1 MLSTNI
7 LDNLKR
13 HYLVDSTNL
22 IYTFCILS
30 KSRCEMALTVKDLL
44 TLPSLK
50 GFKLIAGEKGLSN
63 DVIAA
68 GIADYE
74 FVQEINYDL
83 SKAFEKDS
91 LVISSLLFA
100 KDNPEIILQ
109 AIKTLKESGV
119 SAFAYKQI
127 LFESLP
133 QEVLNYAEEQNF
145 PVFSFKDEAWFENI
159 IFDIMA
165 AVERDDSRHLSE
177 FYIEKMINASASKE
191 EVSNIRYG
199 ISLLLDKTV
208 SACYVNHSKLDA
220 NRVFRSF
227 YMSKSLREKVLV
239 SKYDKGIFILITTP
253 KWSEEAHRII
263 LTEACQTLS
272 LPIEADEITL
282 SQLHP
287 AAQLDKAFRE
297 GYFAWVTKTLLNRKT
312 SSFSELGV
320 FSAILPLSN
329 TKELK
334 DFSKEYMA
342 KVCEY
347 EDTITAYIRNS
358 GDIVAA
364 SLDLDCHSNTVR
376 YRLNKIKELVNAP
389 NETDHELFRDL
400 SIAYIISKVL
410 E

>member
-1 MLSTNI
+1 
-7 LDNLKR
+7 
-13 HYLVDSTNL
+13 
-22 IYTFCILS
+22 
-30 KSRCEMALTVKDLL
+30 MALTVKDIL

-50 GFKLIAGEKGLSN
+50 SFKLIAGNKGLSN
-63 DVIAA
+63 DVITA

-74 FVQEINYDL
+74 FVKGINYDL

-91 LVISSLLFA
+91 IVISSLLFA
-100 KDNPEIILQ
+100 KDQPEAILP

-127 LFESLP
+127 LFDNLP
-133 QEVLNYAEEQNF
+133 QEVLDYANEQNF
-145 PVFSFKDEAWFENI
+145 PIFSFKDEAWFENI

-177 FYIEKMINASASKE
+177 FYIEKMINASATRE

-208 SACYVNHSKLDA
+208 SACYINHPELDA

-263 LTEACQTLS
+263 LREACQTLS
-272 LPIEADEITL
+272 LPVESEEITL

-287 AAQLDKAFRE
+287 AAQLDKAFQE
-297 GYFAWVTKTLLNRKT
+297 GYFAWVTKTFFNRKT

-329 TKELK
+329 TEELK
-334 DFSKEYMA
+334 SFSKEYMT
-342 KVCEY
+342 KVAEY
-347 EDTITAYIRNS
+347 KDTIAAYIRNG
-358 GDIVAA
+358 GDIVAT
-364 SLDLDCHSNTVR
+364 SLDLSCHSNTVR

-400 SIAYIISKVL
+400 SIAYVVSKVL